1 MNNTFF
7 KNVKEEII
15 FACYIL
21 NSYDL
26 RSIKINFLSISTI
39 IYISNIYD
47 IKLITEII
55 EKIIKINRSNIS
67 NLFFSDIYSA
77 LVLHM
82 RRFIY

>member
-1 MNNTFF
+1 MIKDF
-7 KNVKEEII
+7 
-15 FACYIL
+15 
-21 NSYDL
+21 
-26 RSIKINFLSISTI
+26 KINFLSISTI